1 MTVKKDKVK
10 ETKKLILRI
19 ANINLDKLLR
29 IKRNFEKR
37 VFYDDTV
44 LKDYV
49 QEISKK
55 SYIKI

>member
-10 ETKKLILRI
+10 EVKKLILRI

-29 IKRNFEKR
+29 IKKNFEKR
-37 VFYDDTV
+37 VFYDDTD